1 MEEVLSR
8 FPSVGQHILKHL
20 DDKDL
25 VKCKMVS
32 ETWCNFLDNS
42 SLLYKRRINKYAP
55 NQVKFKKFLKLIT
68 EKVSVESL
76 KNLAANVEEYFRSCP
91 DELENQISP
100 HEIIAS
106 EGLLIR
112 YKYIV
117 EQTQALKPLITMDE
131 LTPLHF
137 AANMG
142 YFDIVKYITSHL
154 EEKNPPNVDGW
165 TPLHGAAQ
173 RGHLEIVKY
182 IAGQLENKNPANNEG
197 NTPIHFAA
205 KNGHFEIFKYIAG
218 YLDDKNPANN
228 EGNTPIHIAAK
239 DGHFDIV
246 EYITGHLEGKNPQDA
261 DG

>member
-68 EKVSVESL
+68 EKVSVETL

-117 EQTQALKPLITMDE
+117 EQTQALNPLITMEE

-182 IAGQLENKNPANNEG
+182 IAGQLENKNPPNNNGWTPLHEAASKGQLEIVKYIAGQLENKNPANNEG

-205 KNGHFEIFKYIAG
+205 KNGHFEIFQ
-218 YLDDKNPANN
+218 
-228 EGNTPIHIAAK
+228 IHSRL
-239 DGHFDIV
+239 FR
-246 EYITGHLEGKNPQDA
+246 
-261 DG
+261 